1 MANARQFMAARTSAW
16 SGKALPYYCDVEY
29 LESTGTQYIDT
40 GIIGSNENIGIDVSW
55 AFSNN
60 NANMCIFSS
69 RSEQTSNTFT
79 LFWLKT
85 YYNKMRFDGRGQ
97 IFFTEGVNASASD
110 DIFNFNYKSKTDAFA
125 TLTNKTTG
133 QVQTVKIG
141 KLETFSTNPLYLFC
155 SIDTAI
161 VYSWIKMYKCKI
173 FDNDILVRDFIPVLD
188 REMRPAMY
196 DSVTGKLFYNKGT
209 GAFIIGPDKTT

>member
-1 MANARQFMAARTSAW
+1 MIVGARTGAW
-16 SGKALPYYCDVEY
+16 SGKALPYYCEVEY

-40 GIIGSNENIGIDVSW
+40 GIIGSNENIGIDVNW

-69 RSEQTSNTFT
+69 RSALISNTFT

-85 YYNKMRFDGRGQ
+85 VSNRMRFDGRDQ
-97 IFFTEGVNASASD
+97 IYFTEGVNASASD
-110 DIFNFNYKSKTDAFA
+110 DIFNFNYKSKPGAVA

-133 QVQTVKIG
+133 QVQTINVG
-141 KLETFSTNPLYLFC
+141 KLETFSTNPLYLFG
-155 SIDTAI
+155 SIYIANI
-161 VYSWIKMYKCKI
+161 YSWIKMYKCKI